1 MPNCALNGIM
11 RIIKV
16 RQDETQNRGRA
27 SHVTAEAETW
37 RTQPGGV
44 DRGQPPEAVKD
55 KQQILPKGSWKVHI
69 AADPS
74 VSESWTPDL

>member
-1 MPNCALNGIM
+1 M
-11 RIIKV
+11 
-16 RQDETQNRGRA
+16 
-27 SHVTAEAETW
+27 TAEAETW